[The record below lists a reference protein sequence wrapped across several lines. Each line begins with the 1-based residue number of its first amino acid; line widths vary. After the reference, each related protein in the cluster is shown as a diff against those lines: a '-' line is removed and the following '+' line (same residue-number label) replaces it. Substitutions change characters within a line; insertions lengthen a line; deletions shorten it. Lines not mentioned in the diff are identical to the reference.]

1 MTDEQFNLKL
11 LKIGI
16 LSDILESEIKALRP
30 EKYLQDKVFAMKIRN
45 AQIHTSSL
53 RKYFD
58 RLLKP
63 LIGLIGDYYDSIDQ
77 TIDLKIKELDYEK
90 K

>member
-16 LSDILESEIKALRP
+16 LSDILEAEIKSIQP
-30 EKYLQDKVFAMKIRN
+30 EKTLKDQVFAMKIRN

-53 RKYFD
+53 RRYFD
-58 RLLKP
+58 NLLNP
-63 LIGLIGDYYDSIDQ
+63 LVELIGDYYDLIDQ
-77 TIDLKIKELDYEK
+77 TIDLKIKELDHEK
-90 K
+90 